1 MRRSAYVVMSSSKGI
16 VYTNDCQVCKYSWSL
31 TVIISHP
38 LYYSRCMA
46 IVPVAIVPVAIVP
59 VAIVPVGYSAGGYSA
74 RGYSAGGYSAG
85 GYSAGGYIVGGI

>member
-1 MRRSAYVVMSSSKGI
+1 MIARWL
-16 VYTNDCQVCKYSWSL
+16 CKYSWSL

-59 VAIVPVGYSAGGYSA
+59 VAIVPVA
-74 RGYSAGGYSAG
+74 
-85 GYSAGGYIVGGI
+85 IVPVAIVPVAI